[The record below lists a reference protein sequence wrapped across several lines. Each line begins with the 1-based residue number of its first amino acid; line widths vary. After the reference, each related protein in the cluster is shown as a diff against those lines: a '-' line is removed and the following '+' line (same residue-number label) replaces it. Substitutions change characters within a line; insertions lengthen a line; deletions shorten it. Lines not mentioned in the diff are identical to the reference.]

1 MASDPTKEDYAAI
14 ENISETTIDKISDY
28 LYFNPIGIVDSIK
41 TNIKVLPSHL
51 NGEIDKKIG
60 YNTYNVR
67 IFYMAFEPPFDLKK
81 SIIEKEKLSHAKKIA
96 ISNEDLPCI
105 LNVKRTI
112 ISSSELL
119 NKKFGTNDLY
129 WSAFWGFKIGK
140 PKK

>member
-1 MASDPTKEDYAAI
+1 MARSPTKEDYAAI
-14 ENISETTIDKISDY
+14 ENISETTIDKIADY

-41 TNIKVLPSHL
+41 TNIKELPSHF
-51 NGEIDKKIG
+51 NSEIEKMG
-60 YNTYNVR
+60 YNTYNIR

-81 SIIEKEKLSHAKKIA
+81 SIIENEKLSHAKKIA

-105 LNVKRTI
+105 LNIKRTI

-129 WSAFWGFKIGK
+129 WSAFWGFKVSEK
-140 PKK
+140 R